1 VWRLDSLSRRGGAR
15 EVAKALK
22 QRIEEELKRLEYE
35 LRTELPKELQR
46 AAALGDLRENA
57 EYESARNRQEYV
69 KLRIERLR
77 KRLADLAMIDFDRL
91 PRDRVAYGS
100 TVVLYDL
107 DRSEEVTYSLVM
119 SEDADADKGLISTS
133 SPVGKSLVGHGE
145 GDEIEVRTPNGVRRF
160 EIISLKT
167 IHDIED
173 EEEAQDAGVL
183 GPPSSTDA

>member
-1 VWRLDSLSRRGGAR
+1 VPI
-15 EVAKALK
+15 ELK
-22 QRIEEELKRLEYE
+22 QRLEEELRQLEYE

-69 KLRIERLR
+69 RLRVEGLR
-77 KRLADLAMIDFDRL
+77 KRISELAMINLDRI
-91 PRDRVAYGS
+91 PRGTAAFGS

-107 DRSEEVTYSLVM
+107 EREEEVTYTLVM

-133 SPVGKSLVGHGE
+133 SPIGKSIVGKTK

-160 EIISLKT
+160 EVVSLKT
-167 IHDIED
+167 IHDVEPTPAGA
-173 EEEAQDAGVL
+173 EGDA
-183 GPPSSTDA
+183 